1 MTRQIYRFGITIF
14 SFTSLRSCYSYVT
27 FFIYLSLRRPLSN
40 KKRVRM
46 IMLPS
51 VSLMPR
57 NAPSAILPC
66 LTATFEVF
74 SRFGALGERHYHEI
88 IWLQDLNTLREE
100 RNVVRELRRCNERV
114 YMFLCLVIHISL
126 DRIYYVHAR
135 GSLYFTATI
144 RRLSH
149 VCGIKYS
156 RAWRIMNPSLIFN
169 LSPQATSAASS
180 HSNLSRTNKDVYCT
194 ISSSASLQ

>member
-1 MTRQIYRFGITIF
+1 MTRRIYRFGITIF
-14 SFTSLRSCYSYVT
+14 SFTSLRSCYSYIT

-40 KKRVRM
+40 KTNS
-46 IMLPS
+46 PD
-51 VSLMPR
+51 
-57 NAPSAILPC
+57 NYAIDRFTYAIDRPFRIPPC
-66 LTATFEVF
+66 LIATFEVF
-74 SRFGALGERHYHEI
+74 SRIGALRERSYHEI

-100 RNVVRELRRCNERV
+100 RNIVRELRRCDERV

-169 LSPQATSAASS
+169 LSPQATNAASS